1 MYLPR
6 YTEVYCIYICVSLY
20 IKRYNNIKVAKRDSQ
35 IIFHIYLS
43 YLEAINDN
51 SLHIELVSWCIR
63 IDVPIE

>member
-1 MYLPR
+1 MYLSR

-35 IIFHIYLS
+35 IILS

-51 SLHIELVSWCIR
+51 SLHIELVSWYIR